1 MLKSLVLKL
10 VLSFLCL
17 GVLGSNFWTMRNWTE
32 RTGVYDDIC
41 YLRQAHLFQ
50 RFGLGGFD
58 TNITRDDDRYF
69 ATLAREI
76 GYEAWSDPT
85 RAPCHTHIGEK
96 NVIQYPPGTGLA
108 LSIFPAGFQRV
119 PLYAAA
125 NIVVFL
131 AAILAIWSTRPPLA
145 IVGSA
150 IIGAAAIYFMV
161 NPSKASYSMAP
172 TMIVCAIVGFLT
184 AVLAN
189 DPRSSRRNIAAVAA
203 GLLLGL
209 AVSFRLPN
217 LLLSA
222 GYFMVLLALA
232 ARSAKSDDIVR
243 LVSFGAAFLV
253 GLVPTLVS
261 NAVNAGSVLA
271 TTYSSVDATPPDF
284 SFSIARQYFSDMQG
298 ALILLIATWAIVA
311 LAANVRKTAA
321 SIVAVNIVLNFGFF
335 LTHSISTPYYL
346 MPLVLLS
353 MWTLLFSFLND
364 PRSESANPPGQFAFA
379 NVIKTGPRRE

>member
-1 MLKSLVLKL
+1 MHKPIVLR
-10 VLSFLCL
+10 SIFGFICL
-17 GVLGSNFWTMRNWTE
+17 AVMASNFWTMRNWTE

-50 RFGLGGFD
+50 RFGWDGFD

-69 ATLAREI
+69 ATRAREI
-76 GYEAWSDPT
+76 GYQAWDDPT
-85 RAPCHTHIGEK
+85 RAPCHTPIGEK
-96 NVIQYPPGTGLA
+96 HVIQYPPGTGLA

-119 PLYAAA
+119 PLYVTA

-145 IVGSA
+145 IVGSGV
-150 IIGAAAIYFMV
+150 IGMAAIYFMV

-172 TMIVCAIVGFLT
+172 TMIVCAIGGFLT

-189 DPRSSRRNIAAVAA
+189 HPKSSHRTIAAVAA

-222 GYFMVLLALA
+222 GYFIVLLALA
-232 ARSAKSDDIVR
+232 ARSMKADDIVR

-261 NAVNAGSVLA
+261 NAINAGSVLA

-284 SFSIARQYFSDMQG
+284 SFSVARQYFNDMQG
-298 ALILLIATWAIVA
+298 ALVLLIAIWSIVA
-311 LAANVRKTAA
+311 LIANVRKTAA
-321 SIVAVNIVLNFGFF
+321 SIVAVDIIINLAFF

-346 MPLVLLS
+346 MPLVMLA
-353 MWTLLFSFLND
+353 MWTLLFSYPSD
-364 PRSESANPPGQFAFA
+364 RPESGVTPDQLTFA
-379 NVIKTGPRRE
+379 NVTEASPLRN

>member
-1 MLKSLVLKL
+1 MHKPI
-10 VLSFLCL
+10 
-17 GVLGSNFWTMRNWTE
+17 VLGSIFGFICLAVLASNFWTMRNWTE

-76 GYEAWSDPT
+76 GYEAWNDPT

-96 NVIQYPPGTGLA
+96 HVIQYPPGTGLA

-119 PLYAAA
+119 PLYATA

-131 AAILAIWSTRPPLA
+131 AAVLAIWSTRRPRA
-145 IVGSA
+145 IVGS
-150 IIGAAAIYFMV
+150 GLVGMAALYFMV

-172 TMIVCAIVGFLT
+172 TMIVCAIGGFLT

-189 DPRSSRRNIAAVAA
+189 HPKSSYRTIAAVAA

-222 GYFMVLLALA
+222 GYFMILLALA
-232 ARSAKSDDIVR
+232 ARSKKTDDIVR
-243 LVSFGAAFLV
+243 LVSFGTAFLV

-261 NAVNAGSVLA
+261 NAINAGSVLA
-271 TTYSSVDATPPDF
+271 TTYSSVDVAPPDF

-298 ALILLIATWAIVA
+298 ALILLIATWSIAA
-311 LAANVRKTAA
+311 LGANVRKAAA
-321 SIVAVNIVLNFGFF
+321 SIVALNIIVNLGFF
-335 LTHSISTPYYL
+335 LTHPISTPYYL
-346 MPLVLLS
+346 MPLALLS
-353 MWTLLFSFLND
+353 MWTLLFSYLND
-364 PRSESANPPGQFAFA
+364 PNAVASNAGG
-379 NVIKTGPRRE
+379 KTTTETNA

>member
-1 MLKSLVLKL
+1 MLKSLLLRV
-10 VLSFLCL
+10 VFSFLCL
-17 GVLGSNFWTMRNWTE
+17 GVLGSNLWTMRNWTE

-76 GYEAWSDPT
+76 GYEAWNDPA
-85 RAPCHTHIGEK
+85 RAPCHTQIGEK
-96 NVIQYPPGTGLA
+96 HVIQYPPGTGFV

-125 NIVVFL
+125 NVVVFL
-131 AAILAIWSTRPPLA
+131 AAMLAIWSTRPPLA
-145 IVGSA
+145 IAGSG
-150 IIGAAAIYFMV
+150 IVGAAAIYFMI

-189 DPRSSRRNIAAVAA
+189 HPKSSHRTIAAVAA

-222 GYFMVLLALA
+222 GYFIILLALA
-232 ARSAKSDDIVR
+232 VRSTKPDDIVR
-243 LVSFGAAFLV
+243 LVLFGAAFLV
-253 GLVPTLVS
+253 GLALTLVS
-261 NAVNAGSVLA
+261 NAINAGSILA
-271 TTYSSVDATPPDF
+271 TTYSSVDALPPDF

-298 ALILLIATWAIVA
+298 ALILLIAIWSIVA
-311 LAANVRKTAA
+311 LATNVRKTAA
-321 SIVAVNIVLNFGFF
+321 SIVAVNIVLNLGFF

-364 PRSESANPPGQFAFA
+364 PRSKHSTIWPLVLHA
-379 NVIKTGPRRE
+379 

>member
-1 MLKSLVLKL
+1 MSLKPFVLKFVFSL
-10 VLSFLCL
+10 LCL

-50 RFGLGGFD
+50 RFGLDGFD
-58 TNITRDDDRYF
+58 TSIARDDDRYF

-76 GYEAWSDPT
+76 GYEAWNDPT
-85 RAPCHTHIGEK
+85 RAPCHTRIGEK
-96 NVIQYPPGTGLA
+96 HVIQYPPGTGLA

-119 PLYAAA
+119 LLYAVA

-131 AAILAIWSTRPPLA
+131 TAFLAIWSTRTPYA
-145 IVGSA
+145 IAGSG
-150 IIGAAAIYFMV
+150 IIGTAAIYFMV

-172 TMIVCAIVGFLT
+172 TMIVCAVVGFLT

-189 DPRSSRRNIAAVAA
+189 HPKSSHRTVATVAA

-222 GYFMVLLALA
+222 GYFLVLLTLA
-232 ARSAKSDDIVR
+232 GRSTKAEDIARLA
-243 LVSFGAAFLV
+243 SFGAAFLV

-261 NAVNAGSVLA
+261 NAINAGSALA

-284 SFSIARQYFSDMQG
+284 SFSIARPYFSDMQG
-298 ALILLIATWAIVA
+298 GLILLIATWCIVA
-311 LAANVRKTAA
+311 LVTNVKKTAA
-321 SIVAVNIVLNFGFF
+321 SIVAVNIFLNFGFF
-335 LTHSISTPYYL
+335 LTHSIATPYYL
-346 MPLVLLS
+346 MPLILLS

-364 PRSESANPPGQFAFA
+364 PGGSANPPDELVLA
-379 NVIKTGPRRE
+379 NVIRTANWQ

>member
-1 MLKSLVLKL
+1 MLKSVVLKL
-10 VLSFLCL
+10 VFGFLCL

-58 TNITRDDDRYF
+58 TNISRDDDRYF

-76 GYEAWSDPT
+76 GYEAWDDPA
-85 RAPCHTHIGEK
+85 RAPCHTPIGEK
-96 NVIQYPPGTGLA
+96 HVIQYPPGTGLA

-145 IVGSA
+145 IVGSGV
-150 IIGAAAIYFMV
+150 IGMAAIYFMV

-189 DPRSSRRNIAAVAA
+189 HPKSSHRTIAAVAA

-222 GYFMVLLALA
+222 GYFIVLLALA
-232 ARSAKSDDIVR
+232 ARSTKSDDIMR
-243 LVSFGAAFLV
+243 LVLFGAAFLV

-261 NAVNAGSVLA
+261 NAINAGSVLA

-298 ALILLIATWAIVA
+298 ALILLIAAWSIVA
-311 LAANVRKTAA
+311 LVANVKKTAA
-321 SIVAVNIVLNFGFF
+321 SIVAVNIVLNLGFF
-335 LTHSISTPYYL
+335 LTHPISTPYYL

-364 PRSESANPPGQFAFA
+364 FDQGRVRYA
-379 NVIKTGPRRE
+379 R